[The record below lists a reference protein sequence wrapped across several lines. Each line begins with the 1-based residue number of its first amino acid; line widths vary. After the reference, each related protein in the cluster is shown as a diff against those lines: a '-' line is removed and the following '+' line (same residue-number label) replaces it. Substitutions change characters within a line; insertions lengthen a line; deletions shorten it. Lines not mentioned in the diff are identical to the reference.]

1 MLFKY
6 VHHKLIWAFY
16 FPDTHHG
23 FLYLRKEGF
32 ILIFCTR
39 SSCCLEN
46 VKQETDFTTD
56 KSKKGR
62 PGLEGNTGVF
72 YLKITNDFEYTGI
85 PVPLVLGILWELVY
99 VTVQHSLTR
108 EASR

>member
-1 MLFKY
+1 MFITSSFEHSISLTR
-6 VHHKLIWAFY
+6 II
-16 FPDTHHG
+16 
-23 FLYLRKEGF
+23 LRKEGF
-32 ILIFCTR
+32 ILIFYTR

-85 PVPLVLGILWELVY
+85 PVPLVMGILWELVY